1 MNKDENKEGSFA
13 VIDMENRVFHT
24 SSEIGHGGQGI
35 VYHVKD
41 DMDIAIKIAIN
52 SNGEPVTDHN
62 TIKDIS
68 ERLSNIRRL
77 PIPQNINLSQPLA
90 ILKSHAGYVMSFMN
104 GMKSFESFLKLKES
118 VEEMPSWLCDENGK
132 PVVNAEIWANYC
144 ISGGLRT
151 RLQALYK
158 VSELLASLHMNGLV
172 YGDISAGNLMY
183 KKIGHNV
190 SGGLIDADNIN
201 FAGKGKT
208 YFTPGYGAP
217 EIVTGQ
223 NGATIFSDSYAFAIA
238 AFYILTMMHPFK
250 GEKVVGNN
258 SEDDDWAKTVTGQA
272 QKNTDDFKDD
282 GTLPWIFDQEDDS
295 NSYGSYEQVMELFL
309 TPELMSLFDNT
320 FRVGH
325 TKPELR
331 TPLTRWPI
339 AFVRALDKTVNCN
352 SCRMSYFY
360 SNENNECPYCSSKKG
375 EVLEV
380 TTIKQNGEESLFIHE
395 INENMEVEIPSRCFE
410 PFRIG
415 KGDEPII
422 GIKEKDNSIE
432 VRKLKDSC
440 VVHLSFE
447 NGKEEI
453 LTGKRILNKNTS
465 FTAYY
470 KGTMSEKVVI
480 KVLGE

>member
-13 VIDMENRVFHT
+13 VSDMENRVFHT

-68 ERLSNIRRL
+68 ERLRNIRRL

-118 VEEMPSWLCDENGK
+118 VEEMPSWLCDEDGK

-339 AFVRALDKTVNCN
+339 AFVRAADKTIRCS
-352 SCRMSYFY
+352 SCGMTFFH
-360 SNENNECPYCSSKKG
+360 ENDECPYCSSKKE
-375 EVLEV
+375 EVLKV

-422 GIKEKDNSIE
+422 GIKEEDNSIE

-470 KGTMSEKVVI
+470 KGTMSEKVLI

>member
-1 MNKDENKEGSFA
+1 
-13 VIDMENRVFHT
+13 
-24 SSEIGHGGQGI
+24 
-35 VYHVKD
+35 
-41 DMDIAIKIAIN
+41 
-52 SNGEPVTDHN
+52 
-62 TIKDIS
+62 
-68 ERLSNIRRL
+68 
-77 PIPQNINLSQPLA
+77 
-90 ILKSHAGYVMSFMN
+90 
-104 GMKSFESFLKLKES
+104 
-118 VEEMPSWLCDENGK
+118 
-132 PVVNAEIWANYC
+132 
-144 ISGGLRT
+144 
-151 RLQALYK
+151 
-158 VSELLASLHMNGLV
+158 MNGLV

-352 SCRMSYFY
+352 SCGMSYFY
-360 SNENNECPYCSSKKG
+360 SNENNKCPYCPSKKG
-375 EVLEV
+375 EVLKV